1 MNFSW
6 LFLII
11 LIIFK
16 LADVKMSHNEANKWP
31 PTICS
36 ITYCCLGVFSQQ
48 FSSSWAVRMQDSGS
62 RAREQRRLAGSTIGL
77 GTGRGNWRSR
87 SLNLLHFG
95 RDKWH
100 RGTALRFQFP
110 IAWHPGW
117 QTPCPALKM
126 VRPETSHLGLW
137 MCINYQDIISLPGQ
151 RSQGEISQWMGHVS

>member
-1 MNFSW
+1 MSKCLIMRQINDPQ
-6 LFLII
+6 LF
-11 LIIFK
+11 
-16 LADVKMSHNEANKWP
+16 APSHIAVLEFFP
-31 PTICS
+31 
-36 ITYCCLGVFSQQ
+36 
-48 FSSSWAVRMQDSGS
+48 SSSHPLELLGCRTQDPGPES
-62 RAREQRRLAGSTIGL
+62 RGRLAGSTIGL